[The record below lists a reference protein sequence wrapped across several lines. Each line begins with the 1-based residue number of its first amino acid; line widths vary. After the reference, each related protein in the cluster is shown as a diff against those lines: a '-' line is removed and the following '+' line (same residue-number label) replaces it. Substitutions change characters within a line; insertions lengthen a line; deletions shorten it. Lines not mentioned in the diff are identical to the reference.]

1 MIRQIKLQDVNVDY
15 QLKLSSRS
23 RRMRVS
29 VYSGGEVYVT
39 APQSATSLM
48 IDRFLAQHA
57 KWIFKNIQRFKK
69 FPAVTLVPPANRKD
83 YILHKDAA
91 LRLAKDRLQHF
102 NKFYGFSYGKI
113 SIKNQKTL
121 WGSCSKSGNLNFTY
135 RIAMLPEKFSDYIIV
150 HELCHRGEFNHSQK
164 FWDLVAQT
172 IPDYKELRK
181 TLRSA
186 N

>member
-1 MIRQIKLQDVNVDY
+1 MGQIKLNDTSVDY
-15 QLKLSSRS
+15 QLKVSNRA
-23 RRMRVS
+23 RWMRVS
-29 VYSGGEVYVT
+29 VYRGGDVRVT
-39 APQSATSLM
+39 VPRSATTLM
-48 IDRFLAQHA
+48 IDKFLSQHA
-57 KWIFKNIQRFKK
+57 QWILKSVQRFKK
-69 FPAVTLVPPANRKD
+69 LPAVTLVSRANRKD
-83 YILHKDAA
+83 YLLHKDAA
-91 LRLAKDRLQHF
+91 LRLAKDRLAHF
-102 NKFYGFSYGKI
+102 NKLYGFSYGKI